1 MFLLKT
7 VPLNYEEIKQNP
19 QRITKIETIINIFNW
34 LEIKS
39 QQKEMIGIKMRN
51 LMLELLLI
59 LNMLKKKKYVLLTFQ
74 KITQTVKNKLF
85 F

>member
-19 QRITKIETIINIFNW
+19 QRITKIETIINIYNW

>member
-39 QQKEMIGIKMRN
+39 QQKEMTGIRMRN